1 LVYRRTKTN
10 YIKKK
15 LIMKKILI
23 TRKLLKPCEE
33 KASKIF
39 EAKFNVNDELYSQSK
54 LIELSQGCDA
64 ILTSLTDKMDEDT
77 INKLP
82 DTVKAISNFAVGFG
96 NIDLEAAKKK
106 NITVTNTPDVLTDA
120 TAEIAMLLILGA
132 ARRASEGIEY
142 AKNSNWKWSADF
154 LIGKQ
159 LTGARLGILG
169 MGRIGRAVA
178 RLSKPFGMKIH
189 YHNRS
194 KLSAEHEAG
203 ATYHENVKSL
213 FSVSD
218 ILAIN
223 CPATKET
230 VNIINKDTLEYFP
243 TGAIITNSARGDMI
257 DDDAMID
264 ALNRKKIYA
273 VGLDVY
279 KGEPNL
285 NPGYLKHKNAFIL
298 PHLGS
303 ATKETRTAMGNL
315 AIDNIDEF
323 FKKGNCKNKV
333 N

>member
-1 LVYRRTKTN
+1 
-10 YIKKK
+10 
-15 LIMKKILI
+15 MKKILV
-23 TRKLLKPCEE
+23 TRRLLKACEE
-33 KASKIF
+33 KAKNF
-39 EAKFNVNDELYSQSK
+39 FDAQLNANDELYSQSK

-64 ILTSLTDKMDEDT
+64 ILSSLTEKMDEET

-82 DTVKAISNFAVGFG
+82 ETIKIISNFAVGFG
-96 NIDLEAAKKK
+96 NIDLEAAKKRK
-106 NITVTNTPDVLTDA
+106 IVVTNTPDVLTDA

-132 ARRASEGIEY
+132 ARRAAEGIEY
-142 AKNSNWKWSADF
+142 ARNSNWKWSADF

-178 RLSKPFGMKIH
+178 KLARPFGMKIH

-194 KLSAEHEAG
+194 QLNSNLEEG
-203 ATYHENVKSL
+203 AVYHENIKSL

-230 VNIINKDTLEYFP
+230 VNIINKKTLEYFP
-243 TGAIITNSARGDMI
+243 TGAIITNSDRGERI
-257 DDDAMID
+257 DDEAMLD
-264 ALNRKKIYA
+264 ALDRRKIYA

-279 KGEPNL
+279 KNEPNL
-285 NPGYLKHKNAFIL
+285 NSSYLKHKSAFIL

-315 AIDNIDEF
+315 AVENIDEF
-323 FKKGNCKNKV
+323 FKTGNCKNKV

>member
-1 LVYRRTKTN
+1 
-10 YIKKK
+10 
-15 LIMKKILI
+15 MKKILI
-23 TRKLLKPCEE
+23 TRRLLRSNEE

-39 EAKFNVNDELYSQSK
+39 EAKLNSNDELYSQRK
-54 LIELSQGCDA
+54 LIKLSQSCDG
-64 ILTSLTDKMDEDT
+64 ILTSITDKMNEET

-82 DTVKAISNFAVGFG
+82 DTIKIISNFAVGFG
-96 NIDLEAAKKK
+96 NINLEATKKR
-106 NITVTNTPDVLTDA
+106 NIVVTNTPEVLTNA

-132 ARRASEGIEY
+132 CRRAAEGIED
-142 AKNSNWKWSADF
+142 AKESKWKWSADY

-159 LTGARLGILG
+159 LTGARLGVLG

-178 RLSKPFGMKIH
+178 KLARAFGMVIH

-194 KLSAEHEAG
+194 KLIQTLEEG
-203 ATYHENVKSL
+203 AIYHENIKSL

-218 ILAIN
+218 ILSIN

-230 VNIINKDTLEYFP
+230 INIINKETLEYFP
-243 TGAIITNSARGDMI
+243 KGAVITNSARGDMI
-257 DDDAMID
+257 DDEAILD
-264 ALNRKKIYA
+264 ALSRRKIYA

-285 NPGYLKHKNAFIL
+285 HPGYLKQKSAFIL

-303 ATKETRTAMGNL
+303 ATKETRTAMANL
-315 AIDNIDEF
+315 AIDNLDEF
-323 FKKGNCKNKV
+323 FKTGKCTNKV

>member
-1 LVYRRTKTN
+1 
-10 YIKKK
+10 
-15 LIMKKILI
+15 MKKIFV
-23 TRKLLKPCEE
+23 TRRLLKTCED
-33 KASKIF
+33 KASKLFDI
-39 EAKFNVNDELYSQSK
+39 KFNSNDELYSQKKIIDMS
-54 LIELSQGCDA
+54 EGCDG
-64 ILTSLTDKMDEDT
+64 ILTSLTEKMDEET

-82 DTVKAISNFAVGFG
+82 STVKILSNFAVGFG
-96 NIDLEAAKKK
+96 NIDLEAAKKRG
-106 NITVTNTPDVLTDA
+106 IIVTNTPDVLTDA

-178 RLSKPFGMKIH
+178 KLSRPFGMKIH

-194 KLSAEHEAG
+194 KLKSELEEG
-203 ATYHENVKSL
+203 ATYHENIKSL

-218 ILAIN
+218 FLAIN

-230 VNIINKDTLEYFP
+230 VNIINKETLEYFP
-243 TGAIITNSARGDMI
+243 KGAIITNSARGDMI
-257 DDDAMID
+257 DDEAMLD
-264 ALNRKKIYA
+264 ALDRRKIYA

-285 NPGYLKHKNAFIL
+285 NPGYLKHKSAFIL

-303 ATKETRTAMGNL
+303 ATKETRTAMANL
-315 AIDNIDEF
+315 AIDNINEF
-323 FKKGNCKNKV
+323 FKTGECKNKV

>member
-1 LVYRRTKTN
+1 
-10 YIKKK
+10 
-15 LIMKKILI
+15 MKKILI
-23 TRKLLKPCEE
+23 TRRLLKASEE
-33 KASKIF
+33 KALKIF
-39 EAKFNVNDELYSQSK
+39 DVNINDNDELYSQSK

-64 ILTSLTDKMDEDT
+64 ILTSLTEKMDENT

-82 DTVKAISNFAVGFG
+82 DTIKVISNFAVGFG
-96 NIDLEAAKKK
+96 NIDLEAAKKRG
-106 NITVTNTPDVLTDA
+106 IAVTNTPDVLTDA

-132 ARRASEGIEY
+132 ARRAPEGIEH
-142 AKNSNWKWSADF
+142 AKNSDWKWSADF

-178 RLSKPFGMKIH
+178 KLSRPFGMEIH

-194 KLSAEHEAG
+194 KLTPELEEG
-203 ATYHENVKSL
+203 AIYHENIKSL

-230 VNIINKDTLEYFP
+230 INIINKETLEYFP

-257 DDDAMID
+257 DDKAMLD
-264 ALNRKKIYA
+264 ALDRRKIYA

-285 NPGYLKHKNAFIL
+285 NSGYLKYKSAFIL

-303 ATKETRTAMGNL
+303 STKQTRTAMGDL
-315 AIDNIDEF
+315 AVDNINDF
-323 FKKGNCKNKV
+323 FKTGNCKNKV